1 MKNWD
6 VQKVRQDFPL
16 LEKSGEKDSLIYLD
30 NGATTLKP
38 RPVIEA
44 LMEYYS
50 SYSANVHRGVHRL
63 SQKATDRFEQ
73 TRTLIQQWINAYSS
87 QEIILTSGTTGSL
100 NLLAHSY
107 GSLLKPEDEIV
118 LSVQEHHSNIVPWQL
133 LQKRKGLTLKVIP
146 INDRGELELEKLPE
160 LLSPKTKI
168 VTIPHVSNTLGT
180 INPVKEVASL
190 VRQHCD
196 AVIIVDGAQ
205 AMAHLKVDVQAL
217 GVDFYCFS
225 AHKLF
230 GPTGLGVLFGKKKWL
245 DQMPPFMG
253 GGDMIEHVSFKKTT
267 FAPIPQKFE
276 AGTPH
281 IAGSI
286 GLGAA
291 LKYLQSL
298 GMKAIASHEQELTA
312 YGEQRLRDIPGLK
325 LIGEAAQRVPIFT
338 FVLEGVHAQDLATI
352 LDRKGIAVRAGHH
365 CTWPLLKRFG
375 VDSTTRA
382 SLAMYNTKNEI
393 DKLAQAIEQAKEILL

>member
-6 VQKVRQDFPL
+6 VLKVRQDFPL

-146 INDRGELELEKLPE
+146 VNDRGELELEKLPE

-253 GGDMIEHVSFKKTT
+253 GGDMIEHVSFTKTT

-325 LIGEAAQRVPIFT
+325 LIGEAAQRVAIFT
-338 FVLEGVHAQDLATI
+338 FVLEGVHAQDLGTI
-352 LDRKGIAVRAGHH
+352 LDRKGIAVRTGHH